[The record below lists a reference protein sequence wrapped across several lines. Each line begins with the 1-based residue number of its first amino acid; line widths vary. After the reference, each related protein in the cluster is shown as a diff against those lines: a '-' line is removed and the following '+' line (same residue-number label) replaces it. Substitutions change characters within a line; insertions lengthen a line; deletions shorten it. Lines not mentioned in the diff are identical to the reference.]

1 MNVVPALPATWE
13 AEVEG
18 LSKPSSRLTWVKPA
32 TMRPHLTHKKEQE
45 KKGRRRKERRKKLG
59 VSKLVWKITCS

>member
-1 MNVVPALPATWE
+1 MRELIEWVPSVPATWE

-32 TMRPHLTHKKEQE
+32 TMRPPSHTQKRTGE
-45 KKGRRRKERRKKLG
+45 KKAEEGKKGGRKEGRN
-59 VSKLVWKITCS
+59 